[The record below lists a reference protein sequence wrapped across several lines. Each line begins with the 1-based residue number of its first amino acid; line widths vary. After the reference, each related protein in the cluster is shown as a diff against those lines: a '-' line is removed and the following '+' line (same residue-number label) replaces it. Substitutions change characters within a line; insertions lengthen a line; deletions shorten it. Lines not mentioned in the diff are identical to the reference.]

1 MVLIL
6 TCSMYFLVFSR
17 SSSTLKFKELQ
28 FIDVVSS
35 AIPLFPEVESDWSMF
50 ESKKEKI
57 Q

>member
-1 MVLIL
+1 
-6 TCSMYFLVFSR
+6 MYFLVFSR